1 VKPSDV
7 PAGPLAVDTD
17 VFSFVHYRKGR
28 YADFAALIQGH
39 ALALPLQHAWSSRAT
54 PVSLNAGLSF
64 KPGSSSD

>member
-7 PAGPLAVDTD
+7 PAGPLVDTD

-39 ALALPLQHAWSSRAT
+39 ALALPF
-54 PVSLNAGLSF
+54 PVVGELLVERFAAG
-64 KPGSSSD
+64 